1 MITVCRLLAVRHWIL
16 RRSIFV
22 TATRKTCGPNKHI
35 SQLNA
40 RRVYAPI
47 TLAQVRFKCTV
58 AGQQNERNVAPHG
71 FYIPSKCAREG
82 LTTPP
87 QSYAAGEAEL
97 ETIDNAI
104 EYGEIAIDKLSLAV
118 KRADFLNGH
127 PEQQLVN
134 IEQDLK
140 QLGPQP
146 GSGESKP

>member
-1 MITVCRLLAVRHWIL
+1 LGNTSLSLLRGRLSIRHHSNNIVHQCRAMSWNMITVCRLLAVRHWIL

-71 FYIPSKCAREG
+71 FTFLQNVLAKASRRLRRVMRRAKQNWKRSTMRSNTE
-82 LTTPP
+82 
-87 QSYAAGEAEL
+87 
-97 ETIDNAI
+97 
-104 EYGEIAIDKLSLAV
+104 KLPLIS
-118 KRADFLNGH
+118 
-127 PEQQLVN
+127 
-134 IEQDLK
+134 
-140 QLGPQP
+140 
-146 GSGESKP
+146 